1 MTKIKY
7 FNILKIKI
15 GYNVKRY
22 SYFDAHNVVDEVQKD
37 VIKFCRQSMTLSGK
51 CQNSP
56 TCFEVFNAKYGA
68 SAITH
73 NCTCQ
78 DGNSNKHI
86 CSCCINCVYTDG
98 KNRCS
103 NSK

>member
-1 MTKIKY
+1 LIQL
-7 FNILKIKI
+7 IW
-15 GYNVKRY
+15 Y
-22 SYFDAHNVVDEVQKD
+22 SYFDAYNIVDKGQKD
-37 VIKFCRQSMTLSGK
+37 VIKFCRQSTILSGK

-73 NCTCQ
+73 NCTCK
-78 DGNSNKHI
+78 DANSDNHI

-98 KNRCS
+98 KTPC
-103 NSK
+103 